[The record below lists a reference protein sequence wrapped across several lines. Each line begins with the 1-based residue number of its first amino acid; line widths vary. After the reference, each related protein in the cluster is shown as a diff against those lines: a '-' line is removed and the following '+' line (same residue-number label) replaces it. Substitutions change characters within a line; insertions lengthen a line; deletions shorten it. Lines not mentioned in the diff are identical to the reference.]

1 MKKQIVSLLLT
12 GSMVCAPAAMAA
24 QPNQTAG
31 NWYDDAMSVWAQRG
45 VLKGDGS
52 GSLNPTGYIT
62 RGELAVILDRI
73 MDYQIAANNSF
84 ADVANEAWY
93 TDAVLKACASGVLQG
108 DGVNARPGDTITR
121 QEAMVML
128 ARVLELTG
136 RSQGVS
142 AFRDADQVADWAKD
156 AVGAMAH
163 AGYVQGSGG
172 NIMPTAPIT
181 RAEVAVMLDNMFAE
195 TFDKAGTYTENVD
208 SSAVISA
215 DDVTLQG
222 ITIAGDLIVAE
233 GVADG
238 HVVLDGVTVEGKLIV
253 RGGGTNSVVIKGDS
267 KVDMV
272 TVARQGG
279 GVRVSVEGNA
289 QVGEVVVSG
298 EDQQVK
304 VDGAVDSV
312 TVIGA
317 DAKLEVTGTVGT
329 LTVLEEASDAAVT
342 VAKGAVVSDLTVSG
356 SDAALAVAGK
366 VEQVSVTKEADGVSI
381 QTEKGSK
388 IDSVVTSGSNTTVEG
403 SGTVTKVEATPNASG
418 TTVSTSGTQVENN
431 SGDSVTIPGGS
442 VDAGQSGSTSGG
454 SNGGGGSGGG
464 SNNGGGSGGS
474 DNGGS
479 GGEDSG
485 EDGGDS
491 EGSTEQEQAKEAMKD
506 LVKNAP
512 SYNGYEDQPDGIW
525 VYQGNFT
532 TAESGDG
539 ITVSGAYTLTQV
551 VDGTAMNDMARF
563 LGALYRQ
570 DNGAAIQSI
579 SYNGETYTWDA
590 DRGLLGSNWV
600 KDPAS
605 EENSG
610 NTLVSVLVADFAA
623 KGAVG
628 ELTLNGNHEAAIT
641 LKLDLGVTV
650 NSGAELTAA
659 LVSQVESIQL
669 GGSFEV
675 ESQISVNRP
684 VTIDGKGHTITAA
697 EGWTGSSNADKHLL
711 NVGGVAEGV
720 TIRDLT
726 LDSANRAA
734 GVQAYTSG
742 AVVLEQVTLVN
753 SNASDLNVNGS
764 NVTANGLSIS
774 GSAWQDI
781 DLSKGSVVE
790 QGAVLTL
797 TDASLEH
804 FLAIVEDV
812 SGAEDPVTA
821 QVTLDGVTLDS
832 VLHIQDGRHK
842 QVFLMNAPL
851 VGVVTGAGE
860 YTYADGYTYAGSYE
874 AVLSGSSQEDVA
886 VTIAGR
892 YDDLSAVTDGSAMN
906 DMARF
911 LGALYW
917 QDNGATVAS
926 ITYSDDVYTWASG
939 ENASNLGSN
948 WVKDPESPAGQG
960 NTLVSAIVSAFQ
972 EKPGETFP
980 LNLTLTDASGH
991 TMTLTF
997 QVTMGGQA

>member
-93 TDAVLKACASGVLQG
+93 TDAVLKACAAGVLQG

-142 AFRDADQVADWAKD
+142 AFRDADQVADWAKG

-195 TFDKAGTYTENVD
+195 TFDKAGTYTEDVD

-222 ITIAGDLIVAE
+222 LTIAGDLIVAE
-233 GVADG
+233 G
-238 HVVLDGVTVEGKLIV
+238 
-253 RGGGTNSVVIKGDS
+253 
-267 KVDMV
+267 
-272 TVARQGG
+272 
-279 GVRVSVEGNA
+279 
-289 QVGEVVVSG
+289 
-298 EDQQVK
+298 
-304 VDGAVDSV
+304 
-312 TVIGA
+312 
-317 DAKLEVTGTVGT
+317 
-329 LTVLEEASDAAVT
+329 

-431 SGDSVTIPGGS
+431 SGDSVTIPG
-442 VDAGQSGSTSGG
+442 
-454 SNGGGGSGGG
+454 
-464 SNNGGGSGGS
+464 
-474 DNGGS
+474 
-479 GGEDSG
+479 
-485 EDGGDS
+485 
-491 EGSTEQEQAKEAMKD
+491 
-506 LVKNAP
+506 
-512 SYNGYEDQPDGIW
+512 GIW

-753 SNASDLNVNGS
+753 SNDSGLNVNGS
-764 NVTANGLSIS
+764 NVSANGLSIS

-797 TDASLEH
+797 TDASLEL

-812 SGAEDPVTA
+812 KGAEDPATA
-821 QVTLDGVTLDS
+821 QVTLDGVALDS

-874 AVLSGSSQEDVA
+874 AVLSGSNQEDVA
-886 VTIAGR
+886 VTITGR

-926 ITYSDDVYTWASG
+926 ITYSDEVYTWASG

-972 EKPGETFP
+972 EEPGETFP
-980 LNLTLTDASGH
+980 LNLTLTDASGP
-991 TMTLTF
+991 
-997 QVTMGGQA
+997 VVCGYS

>member
-1 MKKQIVSLLLT
+1 
-12 GSMVCAPAAMAA
+12 MAA

-93 TDAVLKACASGVLQG
+93 TDAVLKACAAGVLQG

-142 AFRDADQVADWAKD
+142 AFRDADQVADWAKG

-195 TFDKAGTYTENVD
+195 TFDKAGTYTEDVD

-222 ITIAGDLIVAE
+222 LTIAGDLIVAE
-233 GVADG
+233 G
-238 HVVLDGVTVEGKLIV
+238 
-253 RGGGTNSVVIKGDS
+253 
-267 KVDMV
+267 
-272 TVARQGG
+272 
-279 GVRVSVEGNA
+279 
-289 QVGEVVVSG
+289 
-298 EDQQVK
+298 
-304 VDGAVDSV
+304 
-312 TVIGA
+312 
-317 DAKLEVTGTVGT
+317 
-329 LTVLEEASDAAVT
+329 

-431 SGDSVTIPGGS
+431 SGDSVTIPGG
-442 VDAGQSGSTSGG
+442 
-454 SNGGGGSGGG
+454 
-464 SNNGGGSGGS
+464 
-474 DNGGS
+474 
-479 GGEDSG
+479 
-485 EDGGDS
+485 
-491 EGSTEQEQAKEAMKD
+491 
-506 LVKNAP
+506 
-512 SYNGYEDQPDGIW
+512 IW

-551 VDGTAMNDMARF
+551 VDGTAMNDIARF

-590 DRGLLGSNWV
+590 DRGLLGSSWV

-628 ELTLNGNHEAAIT
+628 EITLNGNHEAAIT

-659 LVSQVESIQL
+659 LASQVESIQL

-753 SNASDLNVNGS
+753 SNDSGLNVNGS
-764 NVTANGLSIS
+764 NVSANGLSIS

-797 TDASLEH
+797 TDASLEL

-812 SGAEDPVTA
+812 KGAEDPATA
-821 QVTLDGVTLDS
+821 QVTLDGVALDS

-874 AVLSGSSQEDVA
+874 AVLSGSNQEDVA
-886 VTIAGR
+886 VTITGR
-892 YDDLSAVTDGSAMN
+892 YDDLSAVSDGSAMN

-926 ITYSDDVYTWASG
+926 ITYSDEVYTWASG

-972 EKPGETFP
+972 EEPGETVP
-980 LNLTLTDASGH
+980 LNLTLTDASGP
-991 TMTLTF
+991 
-997 QVTMGGQA
+997 VVCGYS

>member
-1 MKKQIVSLLLT
+1 MKKQILSLLLT

-31 NWYDDAMSVWAQRG
+31 TWYDDAMSAWAQRG

-84 ADVANEAWY
+84 ADVADEAWY
-93 TDAVLKACASGVLQG
+93 TDAVLKACAAGVLQG

-121 QEAMVML
+121 QEAMVMM

-142 AFRDADQVADWAKD
+142 AFRDAGQVADWAKG

-172 NIMPTAPIT
+172 NIMPTNPIT

-195 TFDKAGTYTENVD
+195 TFDQSGTYTEDVD

-215 DDVTLQG
+215 DNVTLQG
-222 ITIAGDLIVAE
+222 LTIAGDLIVAE

-238 HVVLDGVTVEGKLIV
+238 HVVLDGVTVQGKLIV

-267 KVDMV
+267 KVDVV

-279 GVRVSVEGNA
+279 GVRVAVEGDA
-289 QVGEVVVSG
+289 QVGELVVSG
-298 EDQQVK
+298 QDQQVK

-312 TVIGA
+312 TVTGA

-329 LTVLEEASDAAVT
+329 LTVMEEAADAAVT
-342 VAKGAVVSDLTVSG
+342 VAKDAVVSDLTVSG

-366 VEQVSVTKEADGVSI
+366 VEQVSVTQEADGVSI

-388 IDSVVTSGSNTTVEG
+388 IDSVVTSGSNTTVAG
-403 SGTVTKVEATPNASG
+403 SGTVTKVEAAPDASG

-431 SGDSVTIPGGS
+431 SGDSVTVPGGS

-454 SNGGGGSGGG
+454 SN
-464 SNNGGGSGGS
+464 NGGGSGS
-474 DNGGS
+474 GGS

-485 EDGGDS
+485 NTG
-491 EGSTEQEQAKEAMKD
+491 TEQEQAKEAMKE
-506 LVKNAP
+506 LVKNAQ

-532 TAESGDG
+532 TAESGDEM
-539 ITVSGAYTLTQV
+539 TVSAAYTLTQV

-570 DNGAAIQSI
+570 DNGAAVQSI
-579 SYNGETYTWDA
+579 SYNGESYTWDA

-600 KDPAS
+600 KDPGN
-605 EENSG
+605 EENDG

-628 ELTLNGNHEAAIT
+628 EITLNGNHEAAIT
-641 LKLDLGVTV
+641 LKLDLGVVV

-659 LVSQVESIQL
+659 LASQVESIQL

-675 ESQISVNRP
+675 ERQISVTRP

-697 EGWTGSSNADKHLL
+697 EGWSGSSNADKHLL

-720 TIRDLT
+720 TIRSLT
-726 LDSANRAA
+726 LDSADRAA

-742 AVVLEQVTLVN
+742 AVVLEQVTLRN
-753 SNASDLNVNGS
+753 SNASGLNVNGS

-781 DLSKGSVVE
+781 DLSKGADVDTA
-790 QGAVLTL
+790 GTLTL
-797 TDASLEH
+797 TEASLEH

-812 SGAEDPVTA
+812 SGAEDPATA
-821 QVTLDGVTLDS
+821 QVTVDGVALDS

-851 VGVVTGAGE
+851 VGVVTGAGD
-860 YTYADGYTYAGSYE
+860 YAYADGYTYAGSYE
-874 AVLSGSSQEDVA
+874 AVLSGSSREDVA
-886 VTIAGR
+886 VTITGR
-892 YDDLSAVTDGSAMN
+892 YDDLSAVADGSAMN

-926 ITYSDDVYTWASG
+926 ITYSDEVYTWANG

-960 NTLVSAIVSAFQ
+960 NTLVSAIVSAVQ

-997 QVTMGGQA
+997 QVSMGGQA

>member
-1 MKKQIVSLLLT
+1 
-12 GSMVCAPAAMAA
+12 MAA

-93 TDAVLKACASGVLQG
+93 TDAVLKACAAGVLQG

-142 AFRDADQVADWAKD
+142 AFRDADQVAAWAKG

-195 TFDKAGTYTENVD
+195 TFDKAGTYTEDVD

-222 ITIAGDLIVAE
+222 LTIAGDLIVAE
-233 GVADG
+233 G
-238 HVVLDGVTVEGKLIV
+238 
-253 RGGGTNSVVIKGDS
+253 
-267 KVDMV
+267 
-272 TVARQGG
+272 
-279 GVRVSVEGNA
+279 
-289 QVGEVVVSG
+289 
-298 EDQQVK
+298 
-304 VDGAVDSV
+304 
-312 TVIGA
+312 
-317 DAKLEVTGTVGT
+317 
-329 LTVLEEASDAAVT
+329 

-431 SGDSVTIPGGS
+431 SGDSVTIPG
-442 VDAGQSGSTSGG
+442 
-454 SNGGGGSGGG
+454 
-464 SNNGGGSGGS
+464 
-474 DNGGS
+474 
-479 GGEDSG
+479 
-485 EDGGDS
+485 
-491 EGSTEQEQAKEAMKD
+491 
-506 LVKNAP
+506 
-512 SYNGYEDQPDGIW
+512 GIW

-659 LVSQVESIQL
+659 LASQVESIQL

-753 SNASDLNVNGS
+753 SNDSGLNVNGS
-764 NVTANGLSIS
+764 NVSANGLSIS

-797 TDASLEH
+797 TDASLEL

-812 SGAEDPVTA
+812 KGAEDPATA
-821 QVTLDGVTLDS
+821 QVTLDGVALDS

-874 AVLSGSSQEDVA
+874 AVLSGSNQEDVA
-886 VTIAGR
+886 VTITGR

-926 ITYSDDVYTWASG
+926 ITYSDEVYTWASG

-972 EKPGETFP
+972 EEPGETVP

>member
-1 MKKQIVSLLLT
+1 
-12 GSMVCAPAAMAA
+12 MAA

-93 TDAVLKACASGVLQG
+93 TDAVLKACAAGVLQG
-108 DGVNARPGDTITR
+108 DGVNARSGDTITR

-142 AFRDADQVADWAKD
+142 AFRDADQVADWAKG

-195 TFDKAGTYTENVD
+195 TFDKAGTYTEDVD

-222 ITIAGDLIVAE
+222 LTIAGDLIVAE
-233 GVADG
+233 G
-238 HVVLDGVTVEGKLIV
+238 
-253 RGGGTNSVVIKGDS
+253 
-267 KVDMV
+267 
-272 TVARQGG
+272 
-279 GVRVSVEGNA
+279 
-289 QVGEVVVSG
+289 
-298 EDQQVK
+298 
-304 VDGAVDSV
+304 
-312 TVIGA
+312 
-317 DAKLEVTGTVGT
+317 
-329 LTVLEEASDAAVT
+329 

-431 SGDSVTIPGGS
+431 SGDSVTIPGG
-442 VDAGQSGSTSGG
+442 
-454 SNGGGGSGGG
+454 
-464 SNNGGGSGGS
+464 
-474 DNGGS
+474 
-479 GGEDSG
+479 
-485 EDGGDS
+485 
-491 EGSTEQEQAKEAMKD
+491 
-506 LVKNAP
+506 
-512 SYNGYEDQPDGIW
+512 IW

-551 VDGTAMNDMARF
+551 VDGTAMNDIARF

-590 DRGLLGSNWV
+590 DRGLLGSSWV

-628 ELTLNGNHEAAIT
+628 EITLNGNHEAAIT

-659 LVSQVESIQL
+659 LASQVESIQL

-753 SNASDLNVNGS
+753 SNDSGLNVNGS
-764 NVTANGLSIS
+764 NVSANGLSIS

-797 TDASLEH
+797 TDASLEL

-812 SGAEDPVTA
+812 KGAEDPATA
-821 QVTLDGVTLDS
+821 QVTLDGVALDS

-874 AVLSGSSQEDVA
+874 AVLSGSNQEDVA
-886 VTIAGR
+886 VTITGR
-892 YDDLSAVTDGSAMN
+892 YDDLSAVSDGSAMN

-926 ITYSDDVYTWASG
+926 ITYSDEVYTWASG

-972 EKPGETFP
+972 EEPGETFP
-980 LNLTLTDASGH
+980 LNLTLTDASGP
-991 TMTLTF
+991 
-997 QVTMGGQA
+997 VVCGYS

>member
-1 MKKQIVSLLLT
+1 
-12 GSMVCAPAAMAA
+12 MAA

-93 TDAVLKACASGVLQG
+93 TDAVLKACAAGVLQG

-142 AFRDADQVADWAKD
+142 TFRDADQVADWAKG

-195 TFDKAGTYTENVD
+195 TFDKAGTYTEDVD

-222 ITIAGDLIVAE
+222 LTIAGDLIVAE

-267 KVDMV
+267 KVDVV
-272 TVARQGG
+272 TVARQG

-329 LTVLEEASDAAVT
+329 LTVMEEASDAAVT

-431 SGDSVTIPGGS
+431 SGDSVTIPGG
-442 VDAGQSGSTSGG
+442 
-454 SNGGGGSGGG
+454 
-464 SNNGGGSGGS
+464 
-474 DNGGS
+474 
-479 GGEDSG
+479 
-485 EDGGDS
+485 
-491 EGSTEQEQAKEAMKD
+491 
-506 LVKNAP
+506 
-512 SYNGYEDQPDGIW
+512 IW

-610 NTLVSVLVADFAA
+610 NTLVSVLVADFTAE
-623 KGAVG
+623 GAVG
-628 ELTLNGNHEAAIT
+628 KLTLNGNHEAAIT

-659 LVSQVESIQL
+659 LASQVESIQL

-753 SNASDLNVNGS
+753 SNDSGLNVNGS
-764 NVTANGLSIS
+764 NVSANGLSIS

-797 TDASLEH
+797 TDASLEL

-812 SGAEDPVTA
+812 KGAEDPATA
-821 QVTLDGVTLDS
+821 QVTLDGVALDS

-874 AVLSGSSQEDVA
+874 AVLSGSNQEDVA
-886 VTIAGR
+886 VTITGR
-892 YDDLSAVTDGSAMN
+892 YDDLSAVSDGSAMN

-926 ITYSDDVYTWASG
+926 ITYSDEVYTWASG

-972 EKPGETFP
+972 EEPGETFP
-980 LNLTLTDASGH
+980 LNLTLTDASGP
-991 TMTLTF
+991 
-997 QVTMGGQA
+997 VVCGYS

>member
-1 MKKQIVSLLLT
+1 MKKQILSLLLT

-24 QPNQTAG
+24 QPDQTAG
-31 NWYDDAMSVWAQRG
+31 TWYDDAMSVWAQRG
-45 VLKGDGS
+45 VLKGDGT
-52 GSLNPTGYIT
+52 GNLNPTGYIT
-62 RGELAVILDRI
+62 RAELAVILDRI
-73 MDYQIAANNSF
+73 MDYQIAASNSF
-84 ADVANEAWY
+84 ADVADEAWY
-93 TDAVLKACASGVLQG
+93 TDAVLKACSAGVLQG
-108 DGVNARPGDTITR
+108 DGVHARPGDTITR
-121 QEAMVML
+121 QEAMVMM

-136 RSQGVS
+136 RSQGVN
-142 AFRDADQVADWAKD
+142 AFRDAGQVADWAKD
-156 AVGAMAH
+156 SVGAMAH

-172 NIMPTAPIT
+172 NIMPTKPIT

-195 TFDKAGTYTENVD
+195 TFDKAGTYTQDVD

-222 ITIAGDLIVAE
+222 LTIAGDLIVAE

-238 HVVLDGVTVEGKLIV
+238 HVVLDGVTVEGKLII

-289 QVGEVVVSG
+289 QVGELMVSG
-298 EDQQVK
+298 QDQQVK
-304 VDGAVDSV
+304 VDGAVESV

-317 DAKLEVTGTVGT
+317 DAKLEVTGTVGI
-329 LTVLEEASDAAVT
+329 LTVMEEASDAAVT
-342 VAKGAVVSDLTVSG
+342 VAKTAVVSDLTVSG

-366 VEQVSVTKEADGVSI
+366 VEQVSVTREADGVSI

-388 IDSVVTSGSNTTVEG
+388 IDSVVTSGSNTTVAG
-403 SGTVTKVEATPNASG
+403 SGTVTKVEAAPNASG
-418 TTVSTSGTQVENN
+418 TTVSTSGTKVENN

-442 VDAGQSGSTSGG
+442 VDAGQSGNTSGG
-454 SNGGGGSGGG
+454 SNNGGGSGGG

-474 DNGGS
+474 DNGS
-479 GGEDSG
+479 GDGEDNG
-485 EDGGDS
+485 DGDGDIA
-491 EGSTEQEQAKEAMKD
+491 GDQEQAKQALKE
-506 LVKNAP
+506 LVKNAQA
-512 SYNGYEDQPDGIW
+512 YDGYEDQPDGIW

-532 TAESGDG
+532 TSESGDEM
-539 ITVSGAYTLTQV
+539 TVSGAYTMTQV
-551 VDGTAMNDMARF
+551 ADGTAMNDMARF

-570 DNGAAIQSI
+570 DNGAAVQSI

-590 DRGLLGSNWV
+590 ERGLLGSNWV
-600 KDPAS
+600 KDPSS

-628 ELTLNGNHEAAIT
+628 EITLNGNHEAAIT
-641 LKLDLGVTV
+641 LKLDLGVVV

-659 LVSQVESIQL
+659 LASQVESIQL

-675 ESQISVNRP
+675 ERQISVNRP
-684 VTIDGKGHTITAA
+684 VAIDGKGHTITAA
-697 EGWTGSSNADKHLL
+697 EGWTGSGNADKHLL

-720 TIRDLT
+720 TIRNLT

-734 GVQAYTSG
+734 GMQAYTSG
-742 AVVLEQVTLVN
+742 AVVLEQVTLRG
-753 SNASDLNVNGS
+753 SNASGLNVNGS

-781 DLSKGSVVE
+781 DLSKGSAVE

-797 TDASLEH
+797 TDANLEH

-812 SGAEDPVTA
+812 KSEEDPATA
-821 QVTLDGVTLDS
+821 QVTLDGTALSS
-832 VLHIQDGRHK
+832 VLHVQDGKHK
-842 QVFLMNAPL
+842 QVFLLNAPL
-851 VGVVTGAGE
+851 VGAVTEAGE

-874 AVLSGSSQEDVA
+874 SVFSGSTREDVA
-886 VTIAGR
+886 VTITAR
-892 YDDLSAVTDGSAMN
+892 YDDLSALADGSAMN

-911 LGALYW
+911 LGALYR

-926 ITYSDDVYTWASG
+926 ITYGGQVYTWANG

-972 EKPGETFP
+972 EEPGETFP
-980 LNLTLTDASGH
+980 LELTLTDASGH

-997 QVTMGGQA
+997 QVTMDGQA

>member
-1 MKKQIVSLLLT
+1 
-12 GSMVCAPAAMAA
+12 
-24 QPNQTAG
+24 
-31 NWYDDAMSVWAQRG
+31 
-45 VLKGDGS
+45 
-52 GSLNPTGYIT
+52 
-62 RGELAVILDRI
+62 

-93 TDAVLKACASGVLQG
+93 TDAVLKACAAGVLQG

-142 AFRDADQVADWAKD
+142 TFRDADQVADWAKG

-195 TFDKAGTYTENVD
+195 TFDKAGTYTEDVD

-222 ITIAGDLIVAE
+222 LTIAGDLIVAE
-233 GVADG
+233 G
-238 HVVLDGVTVEGKLIV
+238 
-253 RGGGTNSVVIKGDS
+253 
-267 KVDMV
+267 
-272 TVARQGG
+272 
-279 GVRVSVEGNA
+279 
-289 QVGEVVVSG
+289 
-298 EDQQVK
+298 
-304 VDGAVDSV
+304 
-312 TVIGA
+312 
-317 DAKLEVTGTVGT
+317 
-329 LTVLEEASDAAVT
+329 

-431 SGDSVTIPGGS
+431 SGDSVTIPGG
-442 VDAGQSGSTSGG
+442 
-454 SNGGGGSGGG
+454 
-464 SNNGGGSGGS
+464 
-474 DNGGS
+474 
-479 GGEDSG
+479 
-485 EDGGDS
+485 
-491 EGSTEQEQAKEAMKD
+491 
-506 LVKNAP
+506 
-512 SYNGYEDQPDGIW
+512 IW

-532 TAESGDG
+532 TAESSDG

-570 DNGAAIQSI
+570 DNGTAIQSI

-659 LVSQVESIQL
+659 LASQVESIQL

-753 SNASDLNVNGS
+753 SNDSGLNVNGS
-764 NVTANGLSIS
+764 NVSANGLSIS

-797 TDASLEH
+797 TDASLEL

-812 SGAEDPVTA
+812 KGAEDPATA
-821 QVTLDGVTLDS
+821 QVTLDGVALDS

-874 AVLSGSSQEDVA
+874 AVLSGSNQEDVA
-886 VTIAGR
+886 VTITGR
-892 YDDLSAVTDGSAMN
+892 YDDLSAVSDGSAMN

-926 ITYSDDVYTWASG
+926 ITYSDEVYTWASG

-972 EKPGETFP
+972 EEPGETFP
-980 LNLTLTDASGH
+980 LNLTLTDASGP
-991 TMTLTF
+991 
-997 QVTMGGQA
+997 VVCGYS

>member
-1 MKKQIVSLLLT
+1 
-12 GSMVCAPAAMAA
+12 MAA

-93 TDAVLKACASGVLQG
+93 TDAVLKACAAGVLQG

-142 AFRDADQVADWAKD
+142 TFRDADQVADWAKG

-195 TFDKAGTYTENVD
+195 TFDKAGTYTEDVD

-222 ITIAGDLIVAE
+222 LTIAGDLIVAE

-267 KVDMV
+267 KVDVV
-272 TVARQGG
+272 TVARQG

-329 LTVLEEASDAAVT
+329 LTVMEEASDAAVT

-431 SGDSVTIPGGS
+431 SGDSVTIPGG
-442 VDAGQSGSTSGG
+442 
-454 SNGGGGSGGG
+454 
-464 SNNGGGSGGS
+464 
-474 DNGGS
+474 
-479 GGEDSG
+479 
-485 EDGGDS
+485 
-491 EGSTEQEQAKEAMKD
+491 
-506 LVKNAP
+506 
-512 SYNGYEDQPDGIW
+512 IW

-610 NTLVSVLVADFAA
+610 NTLVSVLVADFTAE
-623 KGAVG
+623 GAVG
-628 ELTLNGNHEAAIT
+628 KLTLNGNHEAAIT

-659 LVSQVESIQL
+659 LASQVESIQL

-720 TIRDLT
+720 TIRELT

-753 SNASDLNVNGS
+753 SNDSGLNVNGS
-764 NVTANGLSIS
+764 NVSANGLSIS

-797 TDASLEH
+797 TDASLEL

-812 SGAEDPVTA
+812 KGAEDPATA
-821 QVTLDGVTLDS
+821 QVTLDGVALDS

-874 AVLSGSSQEDVA
+874 AVLSGSNQEDVA
-886 VTIAGR
+886 VTITGR
-892 YDDLSAVTDGSAMN
+892 YDDLSAVSDGSAMN

-926 ITYSDDVYTWASG
+926 ITYSDEVYTWASG

-972 EKPGETFP
+972 EEPGETFP
-980 LNLTLTDASGH
+980 LNLTLTDASGP
-991 TMTLTF
+991 
-997 QVTMGGQA
+997 VVCGYS

>member
-1 MKKQIVSLLLT
+1 
-12 GSMVCAPAAMAA
+12 MAA

-93 TDAVLKACASGVLQG
+93 TDAVLKACAAGVLQG

-142 AFRDADQVADWAKD
+142 AFRDADQVADWAKG

-195 TFDKAGTYTENVD
+195 TFDKAGTYTEDVD

-222 ITIAGDLIVAE
+222 LTIAGDLIVAE
-233 GVADG
+233 G
-238 HVVLDGVTVEGKLIV
+238 
-253 RGGGTNSVVIKGDS
+253 
-267 KVDMV
+267 
-272 TVARQGG
+272 
-279 GVRVSVEGNA
+279 
-289 QVGEVVVSG
+289 
-298 EDQQVK
+298 
-304 VDGAVDSV
+304 
-312 TVIGA
+312 
-317 DAKLEVTGTVGT
+317 
-329 LTVLEEASDAAVT
+329 

-431 SGDSVTIPGGS
+431 SGDSVTIPG
-442 VDAGQSGSTSGG
+442 
-454 SNGGGGSGGG
+454 
-464 SNNGGGSGGS
+464 
-474 DNGGS
+474 
-479 GGEDSG
+479 
-485 EDGGDS
+485 
-491 EGSTEQEQAKEAMKD
+491 
-506 LVKNAP
+506 
-512 SYNGYEDQPDGIW
+512 GIW

-659 LVSQVESIQL
+659 LASQVESIQL

-720 TIRDLT
+720 TIRELT

-753 SNASDLNVNGS
+753 SNDSGLNVNGS
-764 NVTANGLSIS
+764 NVSANGLSIS

-797 TDASLEH
+797 TDASLEL

-812 SGAEDPVTA
+812 KGAEDPATA
-821 QVTLDGVTLDS
+821 QVTLDGVALDS

-874 AVLSGSSQEDVA
+874 AVLSGSNQEDVA
-886 VTIAGR
+886 VTITGR
-892 YDDLSAVTDGSAMN
+892 YDDLSAVSDGSAMN

-926 ITYSDDVYTWASG
+926 ITYSDEVYTWASG

-972 EKPGETFP
+972 EEPGETFP
-980 LNLTLTDASGH
+980 LNLTLTDASGP
-991 TMTLTF
+991 
-997 QVTMGGQA
+997 VVCGYS

>member
-1 MKKQIVSLLLT
+1 
-12 GSMVCAPAAMAA
+12 MAA

-93 TDAVLKACASGVLQG
+93 TDAVLKACAAGVLQG

-142 AFRDADQVADWAKD
+142 TFRDADQVADWAKG

-195 TFDKAGTYTENVD
+195 TFDKAGTYTEDVD

-222 ITIAGDLIVAE
+222 LTIAGDLIVAE

-267 KVDMV
+267 KVDVV
-272 TVARQGG
+272 TVARQG

-329 LTVLEEASDAAVT
+329 LTVMEEASDAAVT

-431 SGDSVTIPGGS
+431 SGDSVTIPGG
-442 VDAGQSGSTSGG
+442 
-454 SNGGGGSGGG
+454 
-464 SNNGGGSGGS
+464 
-474 DNGGS
+474 
-479 GGEDSG
+479 
-485 EDGGDS
+485 
-491 EGSTEQEQAKEAMKD
+491 
-506 LVKNAP
+506 
-512 SYNGYEDQPDGIW
+512 IW

-532 TAESGDG
+532 TAESSDG

-659 LVSQVESIQL
+659 LASQVESIQL

-753 SNASDLNVNGS
+753 SNDSGLNVNGS
-764 NVTANGLSIS
+764 NVSANGLSIS

-797 TDASLEH
+797 TDASLEL

-812 SGAEDPVTA
+812 KGAEDPATA
-821 QVTLDGVTLDS
+821 QVTLDGVALDS

-874 AVLSGSSQEDVA
+874 AVLSGSNQEDVA
-886 VTIAGR
+886 VTITGR
-892 YDDLSAVTDGSAMN
+892 YDDLSAVSDGSAMN

-926 ITYSDDVYTWASG
+926 ITYSDEVYTWASG

-972 EKPGETFP
+972 EEPGETFP
-980 LNLTLTDASGH
+980 LNLTLTDASGP
-991 TMTLTF
+991 
-997 QVTMGGQA
+997 VVCGYS

>member
-1 MKKQIVSLLLT
+1 
-12 GSMVCAPAAMAA
+12 MAA

-62 RGELAVILDRI
+62 RRELAVILGRI

-93 TDAVLKACASGVLQG
+93 TDAVLKACAAGVLQG
-108 DGVNARPGDTITR
+108 DGVNARSGDTITR

-142 AFRDADQVADWAKD
+142 AFRDADQVADWAKG

-195 TFDKAGTYTENVD
+195 TFDKAGTYTEDVD

-222 ITIAGDLIVAE
+222 LTIAGDLIVAE
-233 GVADG
+233 G
-238 HVVLDGVTVEGKLIV
+238 
-253 RGGGTNSVVIKGDS
+253 
-267 KVDMV
+267 
-272 TVARQGG
+272 
-279 GVRVSVEGNA
+279 
-289 QVGEVVVSG
+289 
-298 EDQQVK
+298 
-304 VDGAVDSV
+304 
-312 TVIGA
+312 
-317 DAKLEVTGTVGT
+317 
-329 LTVLEEASDAAVT
+329 

-431 SGDSVTIPGGS
+431 SGDSVTIPGG
-442 VDAGQSGSTSGG
+442 
-454 SNGGGGSGGG
+454 
-464 SNNGGGSGGS
+464 
-474 DNGGS
+474 
-479 GGEDSG
+479 
-485 EDGGDS
+485 
-491 EGSTEQEQAKEAMKD
+491 
-506 LVKNAP
+506 
-512 SYNGYEDQPDGIW
+512 IW

-551 VDGTAMNDMARF
+551 VDGTAMNDIARF

-590 DRGLLGSNWV
+590 DRGLLGSSWV

-628 ELTLNGNHEAAIT
+628 EITLNGNHEAAIT

-659 LVSQVESIQL
+659 LASQVESIQL

-753 SNASDLNVNGS
+753 SNDSGLNVNGS
-764 NVTANGLSIS
+764 NVSANGLSIS

-797 TDASLEH
+797 TDASLEL

-812 SGAEDPVTA
+812 KGAEDPATA
-821 QVTLDGVTLDS
+821 QVTLDGVALDS

-874 AVLSGSSQEDVA
+874 AVLSGSNQEDVA
-886 VTIAGR
+886 VTITGR
-892 YDDLSAVTDGSAMN
+892 YDDLSAVSDGSAMN

-926 ITYSDDVYTWASG
+926 ITYSDEVYTWASG

-972 EKPGETFP
+972 EEPGETVP
-980 LNLTLTDASGH
+980 LNLTLTDASGP
-991 TMTLTF
+991 
-997 QVTMGGQA
+997 VVCGYS

>member
-1 MKKQIVSLLLT
+1 
-12 GSMVCAPAAMAA
+12 
-24 QPNQTAG
+24 
-31 NWYDDAMSVWAQRG
+31 
-45 VLKGDGS
+45 
-52 GSLNPTGYIT
+52 
-62 RGELAVILDRI
+62 
-73 MDYQIAANNSF
+73 
-84 ADVANEAWY
+84 
-93 TDAVLKACASGVLQG
+93 
-108 DGVNARPGDTITR
+108 
-121 QEAMVML
+121 ML

-136 RSQGVS
+136 RSQGIS
-142 AFRDADQVADWAKD
+142 AFRDADQVADWAKG

-181 RAEVAVMLDNMFAE
+181 RAEVAVMLDNMFTE
-195 TFDKAGTYTENVD
+195 TFDKAGTYTEDVD

-267 KVDMV
+267 KVDVV

-279 GVRVSVEGNA
+279 GVRVSVEGDA

-312 TVIGA
+312 TVTGA

-329 LTVLEEASDAAVT
+329 LTVMEEASDAVVT

-454 SNGGGGSGGG
+454 SNGGGSGGG

-485 EDGGDS
+485 EDGGDG

-506 LVKNAP
+506 LVKNAQ

-551 VDGTAMNDMARF
+551 ADGTAMNDMARF

-570 DNGAAIQSI
+570 DNGA
-579 SYNGETYTWDA
+579 
-590 DRGLLGSNWV
+590 
-600 KDPAS
+600 
-605 EENSG
+605 
-610 NTLVSVLVADFAA
+610 
-623 KGAVG
+623 
-628 ELTLNGNHEAAIT
+628 
-641 LKLDLGVTV
+641 
-650 NSGAELTAA
+650 
-659 LVSQVESIQL
+659 
-669 GGSFEV
+669 
-675 ESQISVNRP
+675 
-684 VTIDGKGHTITAA
+684 
-697 EGWTGSSNADKHLL
+697 
-711 NVGGVAEGV
+711 
-720 TIRDLT
+720 
-726 LDSANRAA
+726 
-734 GVQAYTSG
+734 
-742 AVVLEQVTLVN
+742 
-753 SNASDLNVNGS
+753 
-764 NVTANGLSIS
+764 
-774 GSAWQDI
+774 
-781 DLSKGSVVE
+781 
-790 QGAVLTL
+790 
-797 TDASLEH
+797 
-804 FLAIVEDV
+804 
-812 SGAEDPVTA
+812 
-821 QVTLDGVTLDS
+821 
-832 VLHIQDGRHK
+832 
-842 QVFLMNAPL
+842 
-851 VGVVTGAGE
+851 
-860 YTYADGYTYAGSYE
+860 
-874 AVLSGSSQEDVA
+874 
-886 VTIAGR
+886 
-892 YDDLSAVTDGSAMN
+892 
-906 DMARF
+906 
-911 LGALYW
+911 
-917 QDNGATVAS
+917 TVAS
-926 ITYSDDVYTWASG
+926 ITYSDEVYTWASG

>member
-1 MKKQIVSLLLT
+1 M
-12 GSMVCAPAAMAA
+12 
-24 QPNQTAG
+24 
-31 NWYDDAMSVWAQRG
+31 
-45 VLKGDGS
+45 
-52 GSLNPTGYIT
+52 
-62 RGELAVILDRI
+62 
-73 MDYQIAANNSF
+73 
-84 ADVANEAWY
+84 
-93 TDAVLKACASGVLQG
+93 
-108 DGVNARPGDTITR
+108 
-121 QEAMVML
+121 
-128 ARVLELTG
+128 
-136 RSQGVS
+136 
-142 AFRDADQVADWAKD
+142 
-156 AVGAMAH
+156 
-163 AGYVQGSGG
+163 
-172 NIMPTAPIT
+172 
-181 RAEVAVMLDNMFAE
+181 
-195 TFDKAGTYTENVD
+195 
-208 SSAVISA
+208 
-215 DDVTLQG
+215 
-222 ITIAGDLIVAE
+222 
-233 GVADG
+233 
-238 HVVLDGVTVEGKLIV
+238 
-253 RGGGTNSVVIKGDS
+253 
-267 KVDMV
+267 
-272 TVARQGG
+272 
-279 GVRVSVEGNA
+279 
-289 QVGEVVVSG
+289 
-298 EDQQVK
+298 
-304 VDGAVDSV
+304 
-312 TVIGA
+312 
-317 DAKLEVTGTVGT
+317 
-329 LTVLEEASDAAVT
+329 
-342 VAKGAVVSDLTVSG
+342 VSDLTVSG

-431 SGDSVTIPGGS
+431 SGDSVTIPG
-442 VDAGQSGSTSGG
+442 
-454 SNGGGGSGGG
+454 
-464 SNNGGGSGGS
+464 
-474 DNGGS
+474 
-479 GGEDSG
+479 
-485 EDGGDS
+485 
-491 EGSTEQEQAKEAMKD
+491 
-506 LVKNAP
+506 
-512 SYNGYEDQPDGIW
+512 GIW

-610 NTLVSVLVADFAA
+610 NTLVSVLVADFTA

-628 ELTLNGNHEAAIT
+628 KLTLNGNHEAAIT

-659 LVSQVESIQL
+659 LASQVESIQL

-720 TIRDLT
+720 TIRELT

-753 SNASDLNVNGS
+753 SNDSGLNVNGS
-764 NVTANGLSIS
+764 NVSANGLSIS

-797 TDASLEH
+797 TDASLEL

-812 SGAEDPVTA
+812 KGAEDPATA
-821 QVTLDGVTLDS
+821 QVTLDGVALDS

-874 AVLSGSSQEDVA
+874 AVLSGSNQEDVA
-886 VTIAGR
+886 VTITGR
-892 YDDLSAVTDGSAMN
+892 YDDLSAVSDGSAMN

-926 ITYSDDVYTWASG
+926 ITYSDEVYTWASG

-972 EKPGETFP
+972 EEPGETFP
-980 LNLTLTDASGH
+980 LNLTLTDASGP
-991 TMTLTF
+991 
-997 QVTMGGQA
+997 VVCGYS

>member
-1 MKKQIVSLLLT
+1 
-12 GSMVCAPAAMAA
+12 MAA

-93 TDAVLKACASGVLQG
+93 TDAVLKACAAGVLQG

-142 AFRDADQVADWAKD
+142 AFRDADQVADWAKG

-195 TFDKAGTYTENVD
+195 TFDKAGTYTEDVD

-222 ITIAGDLIVAE
+222 LTIAGDLIVAE
-233 GVADG
+233 G
-238 HVVLDGVTVEGKLIV
+238 
-253 RGGGTNSVVIKGDS
+253 
-267 KVDMV
+267 
-272 TVARQGG
+272 
-279 GVRVSVEGNA
+279 
-289 QVGEVVVSG
+289 
-298 EDQQVK
+298 
-304 VDGAVDSV
+304 
-312 TVIGA
+312 
-317 DAKLEVTGTVGT
+317 
-329 LTVLEEASDAAVT
+329 

-431 SGDSVTIPGGS
+431 SGDSVTIPG
-442 VDAGQSGSTSGG
+442 
-454 SNGGGGSGGG
+454 
-464 SNNGGGSGGS
+464 
-474 DNGGS
+474 
-479 GGEDSG
+479 
-485 EDGGDS
+485 
-491 EGSTEQEQAKEAMKD
+491 
-506 LVKNAP
+506 
-512 SYNGYEDQPDGIW
+512 GIW

-659 LVSQVESIQL
+659 LASQVESIQL

-753 SNASDLNVNGS
+753 SNDSGLNVNGS
-764 NVTANGLSIS
+764 NVSANGLSIS

-797 TDASLEH
+797 TDASLEL

-812 SGAEDPVTA
+812 KGAEDPATA
-821 QVTLDGVTLDS
+821 QVTLDGVALDS

-874 AVLSGSSQEDVA
+874 AVLSGSNQEDVA
-886 VTIAGR
+886 VTITGR
-892 YDDLSAVTDGSAMN
+892 YDDLSAVSDGSAMN

-926 ITYSDDVYTWASG
+926 ITYSDEVYTWASG

-972 EKPGETFP
+972 EEPGETFP
-980 LNLTLTDASGH
+980 LNLTLTDASGP
-991 TMTLTF
+991 
-997 QVTMGGQA
+997 VVCGYS

>member
-1 MKKQIVSLLLT
+1 
-12 GSMVCAPAAMAA
+12 MAA

-93 TDAVLKACASGVLQG
+93 TDAVLKACAAGVLQG

-121 QEAMVML
+121 QGAMVML

-142 AFRDADQVADWAKD
+142 AFRDADQVAAWAKG

-195 TFDKAGTYTENVD
+195 TFDKAGTYTEDVD

-222 ITIAGDLIVAE
+222 LTIAGDLIVAE

-267 KVDMV
+267 KVDVV

-329 LTVLEEASDAAVT
+329 LTVMEEASDAAVT

-431 SGDSVTIPGGS
+431 SGDSVTIPG
-442 VDAGQSGSTSGG
+442 
-454 SNGGGGSGGG
+454 
-464 SNNGGGSGGS
+464 
-474 DNGGS
+474 
-479 GGEDSG
+479 
-485 EDGGDS
+485 
-491 EGSTEQEQAKEAMKD
+491 
-506 LVKNAP
+506 
-512 SYNGYEDQPDGIW
+512 GIW

-659 LVSQVESIQL
+659 LASQVESIQL

-753 SNASDLNVNGS
+753 SNDSGLNVNGS
-764 NVTANGLSIS
+764 NVSANGLSIS

-797 TDASLEH
+797 TDASLEL

-812 SGAEDPVTA
+812 KGAEDPATA
-821 QVTLDGVTLDS
+821 QVTLDGVALDS

-874 AVLSGSSQEDVA
+874 AVLSGSNQEDVA
-886 VTIAGR
+886 VTITGR
-892 YDDLSAVTDGSAMN
+892 YDDLSAVSDGSAMN

-926 ITYSDDVYTWASG
+926 ITYSDEVYTWASG

-972 EKPGETFP
+972 EEPGETVP

>member
-1 MKKQIVSLLLT
+1 
-12 GSMVCAPAAMAA
+12 MAA

-93 TDAVLKACASGVLQG
+93 TDAVLKACAAGVLQG

-142 AFRDADQVADWAKD
+142 AFRDADQVAAWAKG

-195 TFDKAGTYTENVD
+195 TFDKAGTYTEDVD

-222 ITIAGDLIVAE
+222 LTIAGDLIVAE
-233 GVADG
+233 G
-238 HVVLDGVTVEGKLIV
+238 
-253 RGGGTNSVVIKGDS
+253 
-267 KVDMV
+267 
-272 TVARQGG
+272 
-279 GVRVSVEGNA
+279 
-289 QVGEVVVSG
+289 
-298 EDQQVK
+298 
-304 VDGAVDSV
+304 
-312 TVIGA
+312 
-317 DAKLEVTGTVGT
+317 
-329 LTVLEEASDAAVT
+329 

-431 SGDSVTIPGGS
+431 SGDSVTIPG
-442 VDAGQSGSTSGG
+442 
-454 SNGGGGSGGG
+454 
-464 SNNGGGSGGS
+464 
-474 DNGGS
+474 
-479 GGEDSG
+479 
-485 EDGGDS
+485 
-491 EGSTEQEQAKEAMKD
+491 
-506 LVKNAP
+506 
-512 SYNGYEDQPDGIW
+512 GIW

-659 LVSQVESIQL
+659 LASQVESIQL

-753 SNASDLNVNGS
+753 SNDSGLNVNGS
-764 NVTANGLSIS
+764 NVSANGLSIS

-797 TDASLEH
+797 TDASLEL

-812 SGAEDPVTA
+812 KGAEDPATA
-821 QVTLDGVTLDS
+821 QVTLDGVALDS

-874 AVLSGSSQEDVA
+874 AVLSGSNQEDVA
-886 VTIAGR
+886 VTITGR
-892 YDDLSAVTDGSAMN
+892 YDDLSAVSDGSAMN

-926 ITYSDDVYTWASG
+926 ITYSDEVYTWASG

-972 EKPGETFP
+972 EEPGETVP

>member
-1 MKKQIVSLLLT
+1 M
-12 GSMVCAPAAMAA
+12 
-24 QPNQTAG
+24 
-31 NWYDDAMSVWAQRG
+31 
-45 VLKGDGS
+45 
-52 GSLNPTGYIT
+52 
-62 RGELAVILDRI
+62 
-73 MDYQIAANNSF
+73 
-84 ADVANEAWY
+84 
-93 TDAVLKACASGVLQG
+93 
-108 DGVNARPGDTITR
+108 
-121 QEAMVML
+121 
-128 ARVLELTG
+128 
-136 RSQGVS
+136 
-142 AFRDADQVADWAKD
+142 
-156 AVGAMAH
+156 
-163 AGYVQGSGG
+163 
-172 NIMPTAPIT
+172 
-181 RAEVAVMLDNMFAE
+181 
-195 TFDKAGTYTENVD
+195 
-208 SSAVISA
+208 
-215 DDVTLQG
+215 
-222 ITIAGDLIVAE
+222 
-233 GVADG
+233 
-238 HVVLDGVTVEGKLIV
+238 
-253 RGGGTNSVVIKGDS
+253 
-267 KVDMV
+267 
-272 TVARQGG
+272 
-279 GVRVSVEGNA
+279 
-289 QVGEVVVSG
+289 
-298 EDQQVK
+298 
-304 VDGAVDSV
+304 
-312 TVIGA
+312 
-317 DAKLEVTGTVGT
+317 
-329 LTVLEEASDAAVT
+329 
-342 VAKGAVVSDLTVSG
+342 VSDLTVSG

-431 SGDSVTIPGGS
+431 SGDSVTIPGG
-442 VDAGQSGSTSGG
+442 
-454 SNGGGGSGGG
+454 
-464 SNNGGGSGGS
+464 
-474 DNGGS
+474 
-479 GGEDSG
+479 
-485 EDGGDS
+485 
-491 EGSTEQEQAKEAMKD
+491 
-506 LVKNAP
+506 
-512 SYNGYEDQPDGIW
+512 IW

-590 DRGLLGSNWV
+590 DRGLLGSSWV

-659 LVSQVESIQL
+659 LASQVESIQL

-753 SNASDLNVNGS
+753 SNDSGLNVNGS
-764 NVTANGLSIS
+764 NVSANGLSIS

-797 TDASLEH
+797 TDASLEL

-812 SGAEDPVTA
+812 KGAEDPATA
-821 QVTLDGVTLDS
+821 QVTLDGVALDS

-874 AVLSGSSQEDVA
+874 AVLSGSNQEDVA
-886 VTIAGR
+886 VTITGR
-892 YDDLSAVTDGSAMN
+892 YDDLSAVSDGSAMN

-926 ITYSDDVYTWASG
+926 ITYSDEVYTWASG

-972 EKPGETFP
+972 EEPGETFP
-980 LNLTLTDASGH
+980 LNLTLTDASGP
-991 TMTLTF
+991 
-997 QVTMGGQA
+997 VVCGYS